1 MSLLMIFLTIIA
13 GFIVL
18 SIISSLILGF
28 LAFRKKNKEAAE
40 YRERVNQ
47 SIQDLKDQ
55 GLYPKSKSS

>member
-18 SIISSLILGF
+18 GIISSLVLGF
-28 LAFRKKNKEAAE
+28 LAFRKKNKEDAK
-40 YRERVNQ
+40 YQKRV
-47 SIQDLKDQ
+47 SDAIEDLKEQ